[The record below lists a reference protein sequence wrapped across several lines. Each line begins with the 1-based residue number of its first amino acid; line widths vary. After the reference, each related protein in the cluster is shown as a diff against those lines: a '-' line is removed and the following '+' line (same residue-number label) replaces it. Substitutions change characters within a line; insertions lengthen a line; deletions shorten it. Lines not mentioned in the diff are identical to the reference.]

1 MKFLVLLVFLLLL
14 FLYYTLYYK
23 NYKKGKLNQK
33 EKIKITEMVRDEVC
47 GVYLPKEEALKVV
60 IKDKVYYFCSEEC
73 KDAFLKGCS
82 ERA

>member
-14 FLYYTLYYK
+14 FFYYK
-23 NYKKGKLNQK
+23 NYKKRKLNQN
-33 EKIKITEMVRDEVC
+33 EKIRITEMVRDEVC
-47 GVYLPKEEALKVV
+47 GVYLPKEEALKVK
-60 IKDKVYYFCSEEC
+60 IEDKVYYFCSEEC

>member
-14 FLYYTLYYK
+14 FFYYK
-23 NYKKGKLNQK
+23 NYKKRKLNQK
-33 EKIKITEMVRDEVC
+33 EKIRITEMVKDEVC
-47 GVYLPKEEALKVV
+47 GVYLPKEEALKVE
-60 IKDKVYYFCSEEC
+60 IEGKVYYFCSKEC

>member
-1 MKFLVLLVFLLLL
+1 MKFLILLVFLLLL
-14 FLYYTLYYK
+14 FWYYK
-23 NYKKGKLNQK
+23 NYKKRKLNQK
-33 EKIKITEMVRDEVC
+33 EKIRITQMVRDEVC

>member
-14 FLYYTLYYK
+14 FFYFK
-23 NYKKGKLNQK
+23 NYKKTKLNQK
-33 EKIKITEMVRDEVC
+33 EKIRITEMVRDEVC
-47 GVYLPKEEALKVV
+47 GVYLPKEEALKVE
-60 IKDKVYYFCSEEC
+60 IEDKVYYFCSQEC